1 MQKALSHTL
10 LEIEDSLHEAE
21 VILTMK
27 LNELQADL
35 RAMKNTLRKHP
46 GSEDRVISNDVPDF
60 NSRTK
65 TWKKL
70 ADAALAALV
79 REEGFLRSEG
89 KNLSLV

>member
-35 RAMKNTLRKHP
+35 GTMKNTLRKLP
-46 GSEDRVISNDVPDF
+46 GRG
-60 NSRTK
+60 
-65 TWKKL
+65 
-70 ADAALAALV
+70 A
-79 REEGFLRSEG
+79 
-89 KNLSLV
+89 